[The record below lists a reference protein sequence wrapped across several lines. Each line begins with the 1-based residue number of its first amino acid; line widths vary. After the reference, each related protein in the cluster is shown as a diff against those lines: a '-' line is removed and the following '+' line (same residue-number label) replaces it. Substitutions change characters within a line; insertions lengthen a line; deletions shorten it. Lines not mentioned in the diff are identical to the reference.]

1 MELERFGSRLTKSAA
16 PLMRGIIHLIRIV
29 SLILN
34 VIQESAREILI
45 TTVSKT
51 IYEDRNIV
59 KGTRISLMN
68 LRRMGVLTLS
78 SLDVWEVSLK

>member
-1 MELERFGSRLTKSAA
+1 MFK
-16 PLMRGIIHLIRIV
+16 PIIIHLIRIV